1 MQRRL
6 PATFHQ
12 TAEWAR
18 IRSAREVIAGR
29 VPGETPAAISH
40 QGKES
45 EANMPLNAGDLA
57 PDFKLN
63 CATGDQQGEFQLSS
77 YRGKNV
83 VLFFY
88 ALDFTP
94 V

>member
-1 MQRRL
+1 MTLQ
-6 PATFHQ
+6 
-12 TAEWAR
+12 
-18 IRSAREVIAGR
+18 I
-29 VPGETPAAISH
+29 
-40 QGKES
+40 
-45 EANMPLNAGDLA
+45 GDQA

-63 CATGDQQGEFQLSS
+63 ASTGDTQTEFQLSTL
-77 YRGKNV
+77 RGRKV